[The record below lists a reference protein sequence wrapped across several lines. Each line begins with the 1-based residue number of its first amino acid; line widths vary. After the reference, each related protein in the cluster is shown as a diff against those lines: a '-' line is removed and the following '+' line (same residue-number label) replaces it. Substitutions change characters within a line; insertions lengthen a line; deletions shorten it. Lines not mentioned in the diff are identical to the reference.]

1 MGLLKLLGWSVGLAA
16 LAAAGLHVALRA
28 AEAPSRVD
36 APSPNALRR
45 LMPPTGQAHAELAR
59 PIVDRPAPVARAGT
73 PPTLAMALR
82 DATDLRAFALDARR
96 HAAAGG
102 YFYAARAMA
111 ECRLRPLP
119 SSDDAASLAP
129 TASGADGD
137 AGSDGGPARSH
148 RRLQAQAAQQ
158 DRWDRRCAS
167 FLPQELSDASMDLLW
182 REAARDG
189 DPLAALMQR
198 WVQAVLTDD
207 AGGLRRVWQAIVDAG
222 DPALLDWAAVQAGG
236 LFGATL
242 HEVDPAGE
250 DTRRIDRQQVWAA
263 VICELGAGCTLP
275 HGPADGLCEALP
287 RCARERWDSA
297 AWPLAADHEL
307 ATTVREVRRLLRV
320 LKRGDAPL
328 VGAVALASP

>member
-16 LAAAGLHVALRA
+16 LAVGGLHLALRA
-28 AEAPSRVD
+28 AEEPPRLEPLRPHAVMPVTGPAEMAPAGS
-36 APSPNALRR
+36 
-45 LMPPTGQAHAELAR
+45 T
-59 PIVDRPAPVARAGT
+59 RPAARHPTTAAGRAT
-73 PPTLAMALR
+73 QPALAAALR
-82 DATDLRAFALDARR
+82 DATDLRAFALGARQQPT
-96 HAAAGG
+96 AGG

-111 ECRLRPLP
+111 ECRLQP
-119 SSDDAASLAP
+119 SRVTEEAASPATPADDA
-129 TASGADGD
+129 
-137 AGSDGGPARSH
+137 PATSH
-148 RRLQAQAAQQ
+148 RRLQAQAAQRE
-158 DRWDRRCAS
+158 RWARRCAA
-167 FLPQELSDASMDLLW
+167 FLPQELSDAAMASLW
-182 REAARDG
+182 REAAGAG

-198 WVQAVLTDD
+198 WEQAVLTDD
-207 AGGLRRVWQAIVDAG
+207 ARGLRRMWQAIVEAG

-242 HEVDPAGE
+242 HEVDPAGA
-250 DTRRIDRQQVWAA
+250 DTRRVDRQQVWAA
-263 VICELGAGCTLP
+263 VICELGAGCTPP

-287 RCARERWDSA
+287 RCARERWDTA

>member
-16 LAAAGLHVALRA
+16 LAAGGLHLALHAASVPPAAEQPAPSAARPRAPLPGTARA
-28 AEAPSRVD
+28 AITPA
-36 APSPNALRR
+36 A
-45 LMPPTGQAHAELAR
+45 AHAL
-59 PIVDRPAPVARAGT
+59 APVAAMSTAG
-73 PPTLAMALR
+73 PTLATALR

-96 HAAAGG
+96 QPAAGG

-111 ECRLRPLP
+111 ECRLRPMP
-119 SSDDAASLAP
+119 AEEEAAALATSANEASEAGSAAP
-129 TASGADGD
+129 T
-137 AGSDGGPARSH
+137 H
-148 RRLQAQAAQQ
+148 RRLQAEAAQQ
-158 DRWDRRCAS
+158 ERWARRCAS
-167 FLPQELSDASMDLLW
+167 FLPQELSDAAMSSLW
-182 REAARDG
+182 RQAARAG

-198 WVQAVLTDD
+198 WEQTVLTDD

-287 RCARERWDSA
+287 RCARERWDTA